1 MKVFLLRDVAK
12 LGLKGTIVEVQQGYA
27 HNFLFKSGLARQA
40 TKKDEE
46 QLAQKSD
53 QLQQAQ
59 SKQEKKNHEMIQ
71 KIDGKEVAISAKAN
85 EKGVLFAKIHKDEII
100 TAINKQY
107 EVEIS
112 KDWLKTNFE
121 IIESTGAHEVKVQY
135 DGSKAVVQIVV
146 AVS

>member
-12 LGLKGTIVEVQQGYA
+12 VGLKGTVVDVQQGYA

-46 QLAQKSD
+46 HLALKND
-53 QLQQAQ
+53 QLEQAQ
-59 SKQEKKNHEMIQ
+59 SKQEKKNHEIVK
-71 KIDGKEVAISAKAN
+71 KINEKEVTIFAKAN
-85 EKGVLFAKIHKDEII
+85 EKGILFAKIHKDEII
-100 TAINKQY
+100 TAINTQY
-107 EVEIS
+107 EVEIL
-112 KDWLKTNFE
+112 KNWLKTDFE
-121 IIESTGAHEVKVQY
+121 IIESIGSHEVKVQY